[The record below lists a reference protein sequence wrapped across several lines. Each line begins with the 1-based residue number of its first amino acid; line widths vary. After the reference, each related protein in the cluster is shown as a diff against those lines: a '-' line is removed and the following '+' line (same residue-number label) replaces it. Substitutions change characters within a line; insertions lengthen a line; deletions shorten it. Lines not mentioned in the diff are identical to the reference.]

1 MYEHI
6 LPMIRAIK
14 NLIYKLFLFVKNL
27 SLKKKIVVIALI
39 GIGIFFGFQQFQ
51 KTKQNQYTTVKAVR
65 GTVEEIVSETGSI
78 AINGKTDIYSPTN
91 GVVKEVFV
99 TNGESVIIG
108 QELFTIQ
115 SSATEQEKATAQ
127 AAYLTAK
134 NTLDTATAT
143 LFSLQSTM
151 FSKWNT
157 FKELAENDTYENS
170 DGSPKY
176 DARANPQYHIAEKD
190 WLAAESNY
198 KKQQAVISQAQTA
211 LSAAN
216 LAYQA
221 TKNATV
227 KATADGTIANLSVT
241 TGSTVKAS
249 TITLP
254 AAPLATIAT
263 ISTTEVVV
271 SLSENDIT
279 KVADRQKASIE
290 VNAVNDKMYDGIVNR
305 VNMIGTDDNG
315 VIRYKV
321 YIEVLDA
328 DDQLR
333 PGMNVDVTIST
344 KKLSDV
350 LSVPNA
356 AVKPYQ
362 GGRAVRI
369 PDKKTGEI
377 IYIPVTTGIRGEKR
391 TQILKGLKEGQEVIT
406 SLSNEQLKRP
416 GLFGS

>member
-1 MYEHI
+1 
-6 LPMIRAIK
+6 MIRAIK

-78 AINGKTDIYSPTN
+78 AVNGKTDIYSPTN
-91 GVVKEVFV
+91 GVVEEVFV
-99 TNGESVIIG
+99 TNGESVTVG

-115 SSATEQEKATAQ
+115 SSATEQEKA
-127 AAYLTAK
+127 AALASYLTAQ
-134 NTLDTATAT
+134 NTLDTANAT
-143 LFSLQSTM
+143 LYSLQSTM

-190 WLAAESNY
+190 WLAAENNY

-249 TITLP
+249 TPTLP

-279 KVADRQKASIE
+279 KVADGQKASIE

-305 VNMIGTDDNG
+305 VDMIGTDDNG

>member
-1 MYEHI
+1 
-6 LPMIRAIK
+6 MIRAIK